1 MNGHFYR
8 AVVSVLLAC
17 GSAAWAASPV
27 TYERL
32 LKADDEP
39 GNWLMY
45 SGNYRSYRYSQLDQ
59 INTSNVAKLHVKWMY
74 QMKTTHHV
82 ETTPLVVDGVMYA
95 TAPPNDVIAID
106 TQTGRRLWFYHY
118 PLPEK
123 LYACC
128 GQVNRGLA
136 ILNNRLFMAT
146 VDAKLVAL
154 DAKSGR
160 LLWKTEQAA
169 YQNGYA
175 GTAAPLIAKN
185 KVIVGIAGGEYG
197 IRGFVDAYDAE
208 TGKRAWR
215 FYTVPG
221 PDDPHFGTWA
231 GDSWKTGGGSTWT
244 TGSYDPDLNLT
255 YWGVGNPGPDWN
267 DDNRAG
273 DNLFTDSMVALD
285 VDTGKLKW
293 YFQYT
298 PHDTH
303 DWDATQ
309 VPILADLMY
318 GGKRRQLLVHPNR
331 NGFFYLLDR
340 ATGEYLMAKPYV
352 KQTWAKGID
361 EKGQP
366 ITLPNIKPTQAG
378 IPLWPGTDGG
388 LNWFSPSYSPKTGLL
403 YVPAREKSEIYFKT
417 EAVYKPGMS
426 FGGGGGGDNPADPG
440 HGVVLGMAPETG
452 EIKWKHTMKTAPWS
466 GVLSTAGNLVFGS
479 TMEGAVFA
487 LDAQTGKDLWH
498 FSGNDVSYANPI
510 SYLSYGKQQ
519 VAIAIGD
526 VLMAFELD

>member
-1 MNGHFYR
+1 VRRFVC
-8 AVVSVLLAC
+8 ALLAAA
-17 GSAAWAASPV
+17 AAWAAGPV

-32 LKADDEP
+32 LKADQEP

-45 SGNYRSYRYSQLDQ
+45 SGNYRSYRHSRLDQ
-59 INTSNVAKLHVKWMY
+59 ITPANVAKLHLKWVY

-82 ETTPLVVDGVMYA
+82 ETTPLVIDGIMYA
-95 TAPPNDVIAID
+95 TRPPNDVVALD
-106 TQTGRRLWFYHY
+106 TQTGRRLWYFHY
-118 PLPEK
+118 PVPDK
-123 LYACC
+123 VYTCC

-136 ILNNRLFMAT
+136 VLGDRLFMAT
-146 VDAKLVAL
+146 VDAKLIAL
-154 DAKSGR
+154 DIKSGR
-160 LLWKTEQAA
+160 LLWKTAQAD
-169 YQNGYA
+169 YETGYA
-175 GTAAPLIAKN
+175 GTVAPIIAKD
-185 KVIVGIAGGEYG
+185 KVILGIAGGEYG
-197 IRGFVDAYDAE
+197 IRGFVDAYDAA

-221 PDDPHFGTWA
+221 PDDPHFGTWE

-255 YWGVGNPGPDWN
+255 YWGTGNPGPDWN
-267 DDNRAG
+267 DDHRAG
-273 DNLFTDSMVALD
+273 DNLYTDSMVALD
-285 VDTGKLKW
+285 VDSGKLKW

-309 VPILADLMY
+309 VPVLADLMFR
-318 GGKRRQLLVHPNR
+318 GQPRKLLLHPNR

-361 EKGQP
+361 DKGRP
-366 ITLPNIKPTQAG
+366 MVIPNMTPTEAG
-378 IPLWPGTDGG
+378 IPIWPGTDGG
-388 LNWFSPSYSPKTGLL
+388 MNWFSPSYSPKTGLL

-426 FGGGGGGDNPADPG
+426 FGGGGGKDNPEDPG
-440 HGVVLGMAPETG
+440 YGVVLAIAPESG
-452 EIKWKHTMKTAPWS
+452 DIKWRHKIQTAPWS

-479 TMEGAVFA
+479 TMEGNFFA

-498 FSGNDVSYANPI
+498 FPGNEVSYANPI
-510 SYLSYGKQQ
+510 SYLSNGKQQ

-526 VLMAFELD
+526 VLMAFELDSYP